1 MDRNRRTSSLV
12 VARRHSYL
20 GWLLAALTFAV
31 GGALMKPVAAQQ
43 PPADK
48 ILTSAELQNVVGP
61 IALYPDDLVG
71 IVLPAS
77 TYPLQV
83 VEAERF
89 IEKRNQDPS
98 LKPSQDWDDSVVA
111 LLNYPEAMHLLSDDL
126 QWTWDLGTAVL
137 NQRGDVLDAIQSF
150 RTRARGAGNLRTDD
164 RQTVTAQDDGSIA
177 IAPADPQVI
186 YVPYYEPERVV
197 VYQSEPVYS
206 YYPYAYPVYYYPYP
220 AGYRFRTGS
229 FWGVTS
235 YFSVG
240 WHSHL
245 LNVRYWGH
253 DDFPYFGWNYYAPFY
268 ARSYIN
274 VNINVPRGGYVW
286 EPRHR
291 YGDRPSVPI
300 ARGRDGRV
308 ADSRPQPHYG
318 NGYSNGVAGS
328 ASRYRNAPN
337 GGSAQVTT
345 APRAGGVAGSAS
357 RVRPP
362 EQNNAAQNA
371 SAPQPNRDRAT
382 ADGGDRANRGTPPTR
397 SGGYRSGG
405 GMSQA
410 SKQNDTNAQ
419 FTGGAPRATS
429 GTAPAPAPRIESRD
443 ETATP
448 RYRIPTAPDRQP
460 QSAAPSPQR
469 EYRGMSSASRYAA
482 PEARS
487 APPRAESFTAAPAPN
502 RGEVRSAPRN
512 EGGSSQGGG
521 ERAPQR
527 QQHGNGGGGRSS
539 SSHEG
544 GGRDGGRGGESRER

>member
-1 MDRNRRTSSLV
+1 MKTNRRTLSLA
-12 VARRHSYL
+12 VARHRSQL
-20 GWLLAALTFAV
+20 WWLLAALTLAV
-31 GGALMKPVAAQQ
+31 GGAFVKPAAAQQ

-48 ILTSAELQNVVGP
+48 ILTPAELQDVVGP

-89 IEKRNQDPS
+89 IDKRKQDAN
-98 LKPSQDWDDSVVA
+98 LKPNQDWDDSVVA
-111 LLNYPEAMHLLSDDL
+111 LLNYPEVVHLLSNDL
-126 QWTWDLGTAVL
+126 DWTWDLGTAVL

-164 RQTVTAQDDGSIA
+164 RQTITTQNDGSIA

-206 YYPYAYPVYYYPYP
+206 YYPWAYPVYYYPYP
-220 AGYRFRTGS
+220 AGYRFHTDF

-235 YFSVG
+235 YFSIG

-245 LNVRYWGH
+245 LHVHYWGH
-253 DDFPYFGWNYYAPFY
+253 DDFPYFGWNYYAPYY
-268 ARSYIN
+268 ARNYIN
-274 VNINVPRGGYVW
+274 VNINAPRGGYVW

-300 ARGRDGRV
+300 VRGRDGRV
-308 ADSRPQPHYG
+308 ADSRPEPRVG
-318 NGYSNGVAGS
+318 SGVASS
-328 ASRYRNAPN
+328 ASRYRNGSSAPVTNN
-337 GGSAQVTT
+337 GSNAPTTT

-362 EQNNAAQNA
+362 EQSAGANA
-371 SAPQPNRDRAT
+371 SARQPSRDGAT
-382 ADGGDRANRGTPPTR
+382 VGGGDRQNRGTPPTR
-397 SGGYRSGG
+397 SGGYRVGG

-410 SKQNDTNAQ
+410 AKQNDTSERFLSQ
-419 FTGGAPRATS
+419 PPRA
-429 GTAPAPAPRIESRD
+429 APAPRVESNDGTAAPRYWLP
-443 ETATP
+443 ATP
-448 RYRIPTAPDRQP
+448 ERQP
-460 QSAAPSPQR
+460 QNATPSPQR

-487 APPRAESFTAAPAPN
+487 APPPRAENSAAAPS

-512 EGGSSQGGG
+512 EGGSARSSGGGG
-521 ERAPQR
+521 ERAPQH
-527 QQHGNGGGGRSS
+527 QGGGRS
-539 SSHEG
+539 G
-544 GGRDGGRGGESRER
+544 GNGRDGESHSRER

>member
-1 MDRNRRTSSLV
+1 MDTNRRTLSLA
-12 VARRHSYL
+12 VARRRSHV
-20 GWLLAALTFAV
+20 GWLLATFVFALGAAV
-31 GGALMKPVAAQQ
+31 AIKPVAAQQ
-43 PPADK
+43 PAADK
-48 ILTSAELQNVVGP
+48 ILSPAELQDVVGP

-89 IEKRNQDPS
+89 IDKRKQDPN
-98 LKPSQDWDDSVVA
+98 LQPSHDWDDSIVA
-111 LLNYPEAMHLLSDDL
+111 LLNYPEAVHLLSDDL
-126 QWTWDLGTAVL
+126 DWTWDLGTAVL

-164 RQTVTAQDDGSIA
+164 RQTITTQNDGSIA

-235 YFSVG
+235 YFGIG
-240 WHSHL
+240 WHSRL
-245 LNVRYWGH
+245 LNVHYWGH
-253 DDFPYFGWNYYAPFY
+253 DDFPYFGWDYYAPYY

-274 VNINVPRGGYVW
+274 VNINVPRGGAVW

-300 ARGRDGRV
+300 VRGRDGRV
-308 ADSRPQPHYG
+308 ADSRPEPHYG
-318 NGYSNGVAGS
+318 NGVAAS

-337 GGSAQVTT
+337 GNTANGNAQNTT
-345 APRAGGVAGSAS
+345 APRAGGMGQAS
-357 RVRPP
+357 RYRPQP
-362 EQNNAAQNA
+362 QQNAAPNA
-371 SAPQPNRDRAT
+371 PAPQQNRDA
-382 ADGGDRANRGTPPTR
+382 ANAAGGERANRGVPPART
-397 SGGYRSGG
+397 GEYRQGG
-405 GMSQA
+405 GMSQ
-410 SKQNDTNAQ
+410 SSRQNESRQSDTSQ
-419 FTGGAPRATS
+419 RFLSQPPRAT
-429 GTAPAPAPRIESRD
+429 PAPQAESRD
-443 ETATP
+443 AAPAT

-469 EYRGMSSASRYAA
+469 EYRGMSSASRSA

-487 APPRAESFTAAPAPN
+487 APPRAETLTAAPN
-502 RGEVRSAPRN
+502 RSEARNAPRS
-512 EGGSSQGGG
+512 EGGSSRSGGGGG
-521 ERAPQR
+521 ERAPQ
-527 QQHGNGGGGRSS
+527 QHGGGNRGERGDRGGGRS
-539 SSHEG
+539 
-544 GGRDGGRGGESRER
+544 GESRDR